1 MSQEKPTLEKITSP
15 LTETPQGNFEVWNEN
30 KRGLIV
36 QQLSCLDLVKTAYLD
51 GAMVYVLNDE
61 QYNTCLN
68 ARNTLA
74 GFGLYE

>member
-15 LTETPQGNFEVWNEN
+15 LTETPQGNFDVWNEN
-30 KRGLIV
+30 KRVLIV